1 MPKGTILKELK
12 ILSNFFRGSGAD
24 ILRTNFFFFD
34 YLELHFQSLK
44 DKDETRE
51 VNYRKD
57 L

>member
-1 MPKGTILKELK
+1 MLDAV
-12 ILSNFFRGSGAD
+12 SF
-24 ILRTNFFFFD
+24 LRTINKPLQFFFFFFD
-34 YLELHFQSLK
+34 YLELHFQSPK

>member
-1 MPKGTILKELK
+1 MLDVV
-12 ILSNFFRGSGAD
+12 SF
-24 ILRTNFFFFD
+24 LRTINKPLQLLLFFFFD
-34 YLELHFQSLK
+34 YLELHFQSPK

>member
-1 MPKGTILKELK
+1 MLDVV
-12 ILSNFFRGSGAD
+12 SF
-24 ILRTNFFFFD
+24 LRTINKPLQFFFFD
-34 YLELHFQSLK
+34 YLELHFQSPK

>member
-1 MPKGTILKELK
+1 MLDAV
-12 ILSNFFRGSGAD
+12 SF
-24 ILRTNFFFFD
+24 LRTINKPLQFFFFFFD

-44 DKDETRE
+44 DNDETRE